1 MDVQKWAADALHW
14 SLTAGRLQAE
24 ANATGSGEKM
34 IRAITARAMANGALA
49 EGFAWVGTSAG
60 CLGGN
65 ETPADALRRPG
76 DEACEGGEE

>member
-1 MDVQKWAADALHW
+1 MDVEKWAADALHW

-24 ANATGSGEKM
+24 ANATGSGEKT

-60 CLGGN
+60 CLG
-65 ETPADALRRPG
+65 EEAPADALRRPG
-76 DEACEGGEE
+76 DEAREGDEE

>member
-1 MDVQKWAADALHW
+1 MDVAEWAERATRYAL
-14 SLTAGRLQAE
+14 LAGKLQAE

-60 CLGGN
+60 SQG
-65 ETPADALRRPG
+65 EEAPADALRRPG
-76 DEACEGGEE
+76 DEAREGGEE

>member
-14 SLTAGRLQAE
+14 SLTAARLQAE

-60 CLGGN
+60 SQG
-65 ETPADALRRPG
+65 EEAPADALRRPG